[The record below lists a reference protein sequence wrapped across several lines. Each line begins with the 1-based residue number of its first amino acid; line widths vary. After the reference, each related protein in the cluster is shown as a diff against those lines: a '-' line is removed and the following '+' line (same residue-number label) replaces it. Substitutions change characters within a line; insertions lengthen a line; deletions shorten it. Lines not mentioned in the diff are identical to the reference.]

1 MMIRVV
7 YPGSGFRLFT
17 HPGSR
22 IQGSK
27 RHWIQNL
34 GSGTL
39 LFKPNAVLKSLDY
52 LRKDIFLTFSNVK
65 SLNRSFAHLGS
76 DELVINIAL
85 PRHSS
90 TVF

>member
-1 MMIRVV
+1 LFIPDPDFLPIPDSGVKKALD
-7 YPGSGFRLFT
+7 PESGSA
-17 HPGSR
+17 
-22 IQGSK
+22 
-27 RHWIQNL
+27 
-34 GSGTL
+34 TL

-65 SLNRSFAHLGS
+65 SLNRNFAHLGS

-90 TVF
+90 TAF